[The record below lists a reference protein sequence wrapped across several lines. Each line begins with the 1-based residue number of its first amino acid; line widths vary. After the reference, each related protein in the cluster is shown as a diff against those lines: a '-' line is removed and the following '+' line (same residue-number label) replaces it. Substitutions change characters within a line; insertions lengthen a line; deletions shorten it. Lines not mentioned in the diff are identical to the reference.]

1 MLTTL
6 EEQNPVNVQLAPRRG
21 RPKKQPNDSLDTRE
35 SLIRAGMVVL
45 TESGFT
51 RSGIETILRS
61 VGVPK
66 GSFYHYFAS
75 KEAFGIAVLM
85 RYRQYFEAKL
95 DRFLLD
101 EAYPPLERLQRF
113 AQETQESIVR
123 HNFKRGCLIGNLEQ
137 ESTLLPTAFREHLQ
151 DTYQSWQNR
160 VADCLVEAQRQ
171 GDIPT
176 QENVTELAQAFWMGW
191 EGAVH
196 RARLVQDIQPL
207 RVFIEF
213 FIHAMTSK

>member
-1 MLTTL
+1 MLTTP
-6 EEQNPVNVQLAPRRG
+6 EEKNVANVQVKPRRG

-66 GSFYHYFAS
+66 GSFYHYFSS

-95 DRFLLD
+95 DHFLLD
-101 EAYPPLERLQRF
+101 EDYPPLERLQRF
-113 AQETQESIVR
+113 AQETQEGIMR

-137 ESTLLPTAFREHLQ
+137 ESTLLPTVFREHLQ

-160 VADCLVEAQRQ
+160 VAGCLVEAQRR
-171 GDIPT
+171 GDIT
-176 QENVTELAQAFWMGW
+176 TVENVAELAQAFWMGW

-207 RVFIEF
+207 RVFIDF
-213 FIHAMTSK
+213 FIRAMESK

>member
-1 MLTTL
+1 VLTTL

-95 DRFLLD
+95 DLSLLC
-101 EAYPPLERLQRF
+101 Q
-113 AQETQESIVR
+113 
-123 HNFKRGCLIGNLEQ
+123 
-137 ESTLLPTAFREHLQ
+137 
-151 DTYQSWQNR
+151 
-160 VADCLVEAQRQ
+160 
-171 GDIPT
+171 
-176 QENVTELAQAFWMGW
+176 
-191 EGAVH
+191 
-196 RARLVQDIQPL
+196 
-207 RVFIEF
+207 
-213 FIHAMTSK
+213 